1 MGCGRNPPSPPERL
15 LTRANRTMRPKVCC
29 PAPSHPPGSAED
41 ATCFVMLIAGVFTPQ
56 RSAVGKEH
64 RSVTAVTS
72 GLLAFPRD
80 CLRDGETGG
89 NGDVFCFP

>member
-1 MGCGRNPPSPPERL
+1 MLSGSLTSTGERRGCHVLRHVDSRGIHTTVIGRR
-15 LTRANRTMRPKVCC
+15 
-29 PAPSHPPGSAED
+29 
-41 ATCFVMLIAGVFTPQ
+41 
-56 RSAVGKEH
+56 EH